1 VTLLKRVGY
10 RLTWGGESLIG
21 QQICSARNQA
31 LLLSGALDNGNTYKD
46 CCVGLCLSGPI
57 QVVTTQRMFELT
69 ATVNLLQNTQDWAR
83 RSTIAN
89 NRSVSVLCVVA
100 APVSVSRRDT
110 RRDCPITPCPCQ

>member
-1 VTLLKRVGY
+1 MTLLGRVGY
-10 RLTWGGESLIG
+10 LLTWGGESLIG

-31 LLLSGALDNGNTYKD
+31 LLLSDALDNGNTCKD
-46 CCVGLCLSGPI
+46 CCVGLSLSDPI

-69 ATVNLLQNTQDWAR
+69 VTVNLTGKLQDWAR

-89 NRSVSVLCVVA
+89 NWYASVLLIVA
-100 APVSVSRRDT
+100 APVCVSRRDT